1 MRKIAK
7 DGIVAGFFNEL
18 NKIDSRD
25 SFLLSLNEIG
35 VPRCIIETKR
45 GRVINVKVDES
56 DRVFPGS
63 EDYIVSVKRHLEN
76 HGYTLQLRG
85 DSL

>member
-7 DGIVAGFFNEL
+7 DGIVAGFFNEH

-25 SFLLSLNEIG
+25 RFLLNLNEAG
-35 VPRCIIETKR
+35 VPRCTIETKR

-56 DRVFPGS
+56 ERVFFGG
-63 EDYIVSVKRHLEN
+63 EDYIVSLKRHLEDN
-76 HGYTLQLRG
+76 GYTLQLMG
-85 DSL
+85 DML